1 MSLVS
6 VDPTSNKTIRS
17 YPEDS
22 ISELTRKMDVAADA
36 FNGWRRLS
44 FAERIRHILALG
56 KVIAERQQE
65 FAVLMAQEM
74 GKPITQGRAEV
85 EKCALA
91 CRHFA
96 EHAERYLADEPV
108 AAGEARALICHQ
120 PLGVVLAVM
129 PWNFPLWQVIRCAVP
144 ALMAGNVIVLKHASN
159 VTGCALALD
168 FAAQAATLPPGIFQ
182 ILLVSSAGLRP
193 VLDHP
198 AVRGVALTGSTEA
211 GRAVAA
217 AAGQRLLKTVLEL
230 GGSDP
235 YVILEDAD
243 LEHAARTCA
252 ASRLINSGQSCI
264 AAKRFIVAE
273 PVLARFENL
282 FVEALRHQRLGD
294 PLDAETTVGPL
305 ARMDLRDTLHRQ
317 VADSI
322 AAGARLLL
330 GGERPGREGAFYPP
344 TVLTSVTPGMAAF
357 DEETFGPVAAIVS
370 ARDEAEAI
378 RLANRSTFGLG
389 AAVFARDP
397 ARGER
402 IAREL
407 EAGCCHV
414 NDFVRSDPRL
424 PFGGIKHSGYGRE
437 LGFLGIREFVNSK
450 TLVIANPPR
459 VEGE

>member
-1 MSLVS
+1 
-6 VDPTSNKTIRS
+6 
-17 YPEDS
+17 
-22 ISELTRKMDVAADA
+22 VAA
-36 FNGWRRLS
+36 
-44 FAERIRHILALG
+44 
-56 KVIAERQQE
+56 
-65 FAVLMAQEM
+65 
-74 GKPITQGRAEV
+74 V
-85 EKCALA
+85 EPRTL
-91 CRHFA
+91 
-96 EHAERYLADEPV
+96 V
-108 AAGEARALICHQ
+108 CHQ

-168 FAAQAATLPPGIFQ
+168 FALQAATLPAGIFQ
-182 ILLVSSAGLRP
+182 ILLVASAGLRP
-193 VLDHP
+193 VLDHH
-198 AVRGVALTGSTEA
+198 AVRGVAFTGSTEA
-211 GRAVAA
+211 GRALAA
-217 AAGQRLLKTVLEL
+217 EAGQRLLKTVLEL

-252 ASRLINSGQSCI
+252 ASRLINSGQSCV

-273 PVLARFENL
+273 PVLTRFESL
-282 FVEALRHQRLGD
+282 FVEAMRHQRMGD

-330 GGERPGREGAFYPP
+330 GGELPGREGAFYPP
-344 TVLTSVTPGMAAF
+344 TVLTAVTPGMAAF

-370 ARDEAEAI
+370 ARDEVEAI
-378 RLANRSTFGLG
+378 RLANRSNFGLG
-389 AAVFARDP
+389 AAVFTRDP

-402 IAREL
+402 VAREL

-450 TLVIANPPR
+450 SLVIANPPAKTSTASGR
-459 VEGE
+459 